1 MYYSSLDIHNA
12 EKRQILLN
20 IHHPYPQPWSGAK
33 RERETNK
40 TLSILW
46 IFRYTSLGNKNL
58 KLTKVIPAEKE
69 DSDIGYYKSL

>member
-33 RERETNK
+33 REREKQTK
-40 TLSILW
+40 HCPFSEYFDTLPWGIR
-46 IFRYTSLGNKNL
+46 I
-58 KLTKVIPAEKE
+58 
-69 DSDIGYYKSL
+69 

>member
-40 TLSILW
+40 TLSIL
-46 IFRYTSLGNKNL
+46 
-58 KLTKVIPAEKE
+58 
-69 DSDIGYYKSL
+69 